1 MIESNIKDFINSLD
15 DLEKKQLPYAFQVAL
30 NNTAEIAIKSTKQH
44 IDETFN
50 ISQSWNTVGG
60 KFGIKKKSAT
70 KSNLEVEIY
79 IPNENKW
86 IGDHEDGTTRLGLQL
101 IPTKGFYAL
110 FPKLKNKSKKIK
122 EKANQLL
129 SDKSKYR
136 IFDAPLTT
144 GYGESRKEGS
154 SHGTMAIYQRVK
166 GNSIVPRQKAYRKRT
181 KNGKIIKSTAGKV
194 ILRNAIPL
202 FIIKNSVKENPILKF
217 KDNITDSFNK
227 NFNREF
233 EKAFDYAIS
242 TAK

>member
-1 MIESNIKDFINSLD
+1 MIESNIKDFIKGLD
-15 DLEKKQLPYAFQVAL
+15 DLDKKQLPYAFQVAL
-30 NNTAEIAIKSTKQH
+30 NKTAELAMQSTKKQ

-70 KSNLEVEIY
+70 KSNLEVEIF

-86 IGDHEDGTTRLGLQL
+86 IQDHEEGGVRTGIQL

-129 SDKSKYR
+129 SDKAKYR
-136 IFDAPLTT
+136 IFDAPITT
-144 GYGESRKEGS
+144 GYGEKRKEGS
-154 SHGTMAIYQRVK
+154 SNGTMAIYQRVK
-166 GNSIVPRQKAYRKRT
+166 GNSMMPRQKAYRKKT
-181 KNGKIIKSTAGKV
+181 KGGKIIKSTAGKV

-202 FIIKNSVKENPILKF
+202 FIIKDSVKQKPILKF
-217 KDNITDSFNK
+217 KDSIMDSFNK
-227 NFNREF
+227 NFDLEF
-233 EKAFDYAIS
+233 EKAFDYAIN